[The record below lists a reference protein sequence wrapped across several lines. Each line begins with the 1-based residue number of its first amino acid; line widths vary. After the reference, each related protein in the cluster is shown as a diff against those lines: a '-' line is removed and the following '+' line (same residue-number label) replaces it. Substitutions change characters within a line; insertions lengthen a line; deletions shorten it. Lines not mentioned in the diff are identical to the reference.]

1 MLAETQLWCRCSVS
15 CHRHPR
21 SSCSRTGVY
30 YCCFIL
36 PYVLCRRRW
45 FCCYILS
52 YNLSYLMNRSA
63 TFAHLEV
70 DGCEGEDRR
79 TVSTTFR
86 YRNVVLKK
94 LYCKWSG
101 PGCSVLCDPRP
112 SKTTRITDPE
122 TFANLSTLRCISR
135 SASAYLSLSF
145 CSRRSSLRVIL
156 YTPFVKLRNVL
167 AFQEFLSPGFEAF
180 LLRP

>member
-1 MLAETQLWCRCSVS
+1 
-15 CHRHPR
+15 
-21 SSCSRTGVY
+21 
-30 YCCFIL
+30 
-36 PYVLCRRRW
+36 
-45 FCCYILS
+45 
-52 YNLSYLMNRSA
+52 MNCSA

-79 TVSTTFR
+79 TVSRTLSTLLAIKFLDN
-86 YRNVVLKK
+86 NVSVPKRCQETL
-94 LYCKWSG
+94 LQVKWTRMF
-101 PGCSVLCDPRP
+101 CSMRPRP

-167 AFQEFLSPGFEAF
+167 ACQEFLSPGFEAF